1 MSILPL
7 TDWIRNAA
15 AALSSSFGAVSAQ
28 ARLAGCSRQTVY
40 DHAHKVQAALDLQQS
55 ACPHCQQLRLQNQQL
70 RHELQDARQRLD
82 QAIDC
87 GPKRQ
92 AQLAVLLCALGVSI
106 NQILQ
111 VLLLL
116 LGRVRC
122 PGRATV
128 GRWLRQAELASGRI
142 LVLLDRRTQ
151 PAARVLAPD
160 EIFFHGRPTLVAV
173 EPASLAI
180 LLCQRAADRTGAT
193 WAAALRPFVNL
204 EAAVSDAG
212 TGLAAGL
219 DAFDSARRQ
228 QHPADQAAPKPLD
241 RCLDVFH
248 TEKEAQIVLARLWRQ
263 LERTW
268 DKAEA
273 ADRQVAKDKREWYD
287 ARGSAARARAAW
299 RRAEES
305 FAAHERAEQAWQRAK
320 AALAVWRADGQLN
333 DRAWAEGEIAAACRV
348 LRGTAW
354 RKVRALLQDP
364 RALAFLDRLHRRLE
378 TEEPR
383 AEVRAAL
390 VELVSL
396 EQAARSGA
404 AVAIGT
410 CLAQRVVCAHL
421 AEDWKESYAR
431 VAAELASVVR
441 ASSVVECVNSVL
453 RMHQGRHRGMSQ
465 GLLDLKRLYWNTRVL
480 GSGRRRGKCPYQLL
494 GVPLPSYDF
503 WTLLQSDTEKL
514 EQQLSTLQVAA

>member
-1 MSILPL
+1 
-7 TDWIRNAA
+7 
-15 AALSSSFGAVSAQ
+15 
-28 ARLAGCSRQTVY
+28 LAGCSRQTVY
-40 DHAHKVQAALDLQQS
+40 DHAHKVQAALDLHQS
-55 ACPHCQQLRLQNQQL
+55 GCPHCQQLRQENQQL

-87 GPKRQ
+87 GPQRQ
-92 AQLAVLLCALGVSI
+92 AQLVVLLCALGVSI
-106 NQILQ
+106 NQNLH
-111 VLLLL
+111 VLRLL
-116 LGRVRC
+116 LGRLRC

-128 GRWLRQAELASGRI
+128 GRWLRQAELASGR
-142 LVLLDRRTQ
+142 VLAVLDRRTQ
-151 PAARVLAPD
+151 PAARVLTPD

-173 EPASLAI
+173 EPASLTI

-204 EAAVSDAG
+204 EAVVSDAG

-219 DAFDSARRQ
+219 DAFESARRQ
-228 QHPADQAAPKPLD
+228 QHPADQPAPLD

-248 TEKEAQIVLARLWRQ
+248 TEKEAQIILARLWRQ
-263 LERTW
+263 LERAW

-287 ARGSAARARAAW
+287 ARGSAARAWAAW
-299 RRAEES
+299 RRVEEA
-305 FAAHERAEQAWQRAK
+305 FAAHEGAEQAWQRAK
-320 AALAVWRADGQLN
+320 AALAGWRADGQLN
-333 DRAWAEGEIAAACRV
+333 DRAWAEGEIAEACRV
-348 LRGTAW
+348 LRGTVW
-354 RKVRALLQDP
+354 RKVRALLQDR
-364 RALAFLDRLHRRLE
+364 RALVFLDRLHRRLE
-378 TEEPR
+378 TAEPR

-390 VELVSL
+390 VELVRL
-396 EQAARSGA
+396 EQAAWSGA
-404 AVAIGT
+404 AVAIGM
-410 CLAQRVVCAHL
+410 CLAQRVVCAGL
-421 AEDWKESYAR
+421 AKDWQESYAR
-431 VAAELASVVR
+431 VAAELGSVVR

-480 GSGRRRGKCPYQLL
+480 GSGRRKGKCPYQLL

-503 WTLLQSDTEKL
+503 WTLLQSGPEKL